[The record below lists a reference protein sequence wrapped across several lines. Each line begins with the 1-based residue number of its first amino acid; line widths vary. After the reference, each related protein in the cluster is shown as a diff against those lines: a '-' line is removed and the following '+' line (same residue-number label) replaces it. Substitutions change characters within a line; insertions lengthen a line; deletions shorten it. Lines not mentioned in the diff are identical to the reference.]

1 MNMDIGEVITLGD
14 DKDYAITHKKE
25 INGIQY
31 ALLIEMP
38 KYESFKFV
46 KFLDGENLEIVEDSE
61 LIEQLLVEF
70 NKADK

>member
-14 DKDYAITHKKE
+14 DKDYVITHKKE
-25 INGIQY
+25 VNGIQY

-38 KYESFKFV
+38 DYGSFKFV